1 MEEELELGWELV
13 LGVEAIGEINS
24 TNTAV
29 SVDLNS
35 KGLNIVGTVSTT
47 GEIGQVELDLIPA
60 FIKSHGHSAN
70 KGLYTGGRLV
80 VGGSESTT
88 QVLDDHDQEG
98 ELDGKGLLGVDW
110 ARDEV
115 SGHVGS

>member
-1 MEEELELGWELV
+1 M
-13 LGVEAIGEINS
+13 GVN
-24 TNTAV
+24 
-29 SVDLNS
+29 LP
-35 KGLNIVGTVSTT
+35 KGLNIVGTVCTT

-88 QVLDDHDQEG
+88 HVLVIKDLHLESEVFLQVLDDHDQEG

-115 SGHVGS
+115 SGHVGSHDLED